1 MLNFVTVFRVLNRVI
16 TITFIALLFCLGLA
30 FAYGESM
37 GTFLYSA
44 ILAGILSGVSYY
56 YSRTNAPLEMGRRE
70 AYVSVAASWFV
81 ISVIGALPYLISG
94 YVPHVVDAYF
104 ESVSGFS
111 TTGSS
116 IITDIE
122 ALPHSLLFWR
132 SLTHWIGGIGIIMLV
147 IVISPSLKMGNYNL
161 FSLESSLKEKI
172 RPRMKAMGYRLL
184 LIYLLLTFS
193 ETVLL
198 MLGGMSVFDS
208 VCHSFATV
216 ATGGFST
223 QNSSIANYSPYIQYV
238 ITAFMILAGTN
249 FVIYY
254 HLFRRDINHIKGNE
268 EFKLYYVLIFV
279 LGLMITAVLFFQ
291 TPRTLEVS
299 FRDAIFQTASIIT
312 CTGFAT
318 SDYLLWP
325 KLASVL
331 IFLMLFIGGSTGSTA
346 GGIKI
351 ARHLVAVKNI
361 RRATKLVMHPKAII
375 SVKLNGHT
383 LGDDSNSSLMT
394 FIVTYFVV
402 FVFGSMLLMLTGLDD
417 ITATSS
423 IATAMGGIGPGFGL
437 VGPMSNFHSLPDIS
451 KLLLTV
457 FMLLGRLEI
466 YSFLL
471 IFTPMFWKK

>member
-16 TITFIALLFCLGLA
+16 TITAIALVFCVVLA
-30 FAYGESM
+30 FVYHEPM
-37 GTFLYSA
+37 DTFLYSA
-44 ILAGILSGVSYY
+44 IIAGILSGVSFY
-56 YSRTNAPLEMGRRE
+56 YSKSSMPLDMGRRE

-81 ISVIGALPYLISG
+81 LSVIGALPYLISG
-94 YVPHVVDAYF
+94 YVSNPVDAYF

-122 ALPHSLLFWR
+122 ALPKSLLFWR

-184 LIYLLLTFS
+184 LIYLLLTLA
-193 ETVLL
+193 ETLFL
-198 MLGGMSVFDS
+198 ILGGMSLFDS

-238 ITAFMILAGTN
+238 ITVFMILAGTN

-268 EFKLYYVLIFV
+268 EFKLYYLLIIT
-279 LGLMITAVLFFQ
+279 LGLIVTAVLSFE
-291 TPRTLEVS
+291 TPRSLEVS